1 MGLFYNAPEPARGLR
16 ASGLGYMVTVSQQ
29 VQREYNNNIVLTEV
43 NKTVMFIVP
52 NITVATLTHCFVCQY
67 QSSDWL

>member
-1 MGLFYNAPEPARGLR
+1 
-16 ASGLGYMVTVSQQ
+16 MVTVSQQ